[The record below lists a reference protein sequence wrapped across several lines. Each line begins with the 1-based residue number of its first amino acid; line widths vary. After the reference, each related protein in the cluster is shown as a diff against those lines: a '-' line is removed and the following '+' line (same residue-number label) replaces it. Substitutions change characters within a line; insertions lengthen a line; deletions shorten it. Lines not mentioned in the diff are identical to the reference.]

1 MAGKRGE
8 STGTGA
14 ITDMKH
20 TPVKPMESD
29 DRMSFNHANRFLSTN
44 GYLFGTQPNT
54 TRLAGEAQKL
64 AAEMDC
70 SFSPDLRRLFISCED
85 SGEYD
90 ACFTIIRFLYRQ
102 WHVRMPKTIRA
113 FAAIPEV
120 WKEFLRI
127 TAEQVNIL
135 LTSDPEGDSFP

>member
-1 MAGKRGE
+1 
-8 STGTGA
+8 
-14 ITDMKH
+14 
-20 TPVKPMESD
+20 MESD
-29 DRMSFNHANRFLSTN
+29 DRMSLNQANRFLSTN

-54 TRLAGEAQKL
+54 SRLSAEAQKL

-70 SFSPDLRRLFISCED
+70 SFSPDLRRLFIACED

-90 ACFTIIRFLYRQ
+90 ACFSIIQYLYQ
-102 WHVRMPKTIRA
+102 IWHVQIPKSIRA

-135 LTSDPEGDSFP
+135 LASDPEGDSFP

>member
-1 MAGKRGE
+1 
-8 STGTGA
+8 
-14 ITDMKH
+14 MKH
-20 TPVKPMESD
+20 TPVKPMESG
-29 DRMSFNHANRFLSTN
+29 DRMSFNQANRFLSTN
-44 GYLFGTQPNT
+44 GYLFGTQPIA

-70 SFSPDLRRLFISCED
+70 SFSTDLRRLFIACED
-85 SGEYD
+85 SGEYG

-127 TAEQVNIL
+127 TAQQVNL
-135 LTSDPEGDSFP
+135 LLASEPEGEPFP

>member
-1 MAGKRGE
+1 
-8 STGTGA
+8 
-14 ITDMKH
+14 MKH

-29 DRMSFNHANRFLSTN
+29 DRMSFNQANRFLSTN

-54 TRLAGEAQKL
+54 TRLVGEAQKL

-70 SFSPDLRRLFISCED
+70 SFSPDLRRLFIACED

-120 WKEFLRI
+120 WKEFIRI
-127 TAEQVNIL
+127 TTQQVNIL
-135 LTSDPEGDSFP
+135 LASDTEGEPFP

>member
-1 MAGKRGE
+1 MESKRGK
-8 STGTGA
+8 SAGA
-14 ITDMKH
+14 GAVTDMKH
-20 TPVKPMESD
+20 TPVKPRELD
-29 DRMSFNHANRFLSTN
+29 DRMSFNQANRFLSTN
-44 GYLFGTQPNT
+44 GYLFGTQPNA
-54 TRLAGEAQKL
+54 TRLSAEAQKL

-70 SFSPDLRRLFISCED
+70 SFSPDLRRLFIACED
-85 SGEYD
+85 SSEYD
-90 ACFTIIRFLYRQ
+90 VCFTIIRFLYRQ

-135 LTSDPEGDSFP
+135 LASDPEGDSFP

>member
-1 MAGKRGE
+1 
-8 STGTGA
+8 
-14 ITDMKH
+14 MKH
-20 TPVKPMESD
+20 SSVIPLDSN
-29 DRMSFNHANRFLSTN
+29 DRMNFTKAVHFLSTN

-70 SFSPDLRRLFISCED
+70 SFSPDLRRLFTVCEK
-85 SGEYD
+85 SGEYE
-90 ACFTIIRFLYRQ
+90 ACFTFVRFLYRK
-102 WHVRMPKTIRA
+102 WHVRMPKIIRA

-135 LTSDPEGDSFP
+135 LASDPEGDSFP

>member
-1 MAGKRGE
+1 
-8 STGTGA
+8 
-14 ITDMKH
+14 
-20 TPVKPMESD
+20 MESD
-29 DRMSFNHANRFLSTN
+29 DRMSFTQANRFLSMN
-44 GYLFGTQPNT
+44 GYLFGTQPNA
-54 TRLAGEAQKL
+54 TRLAGETQKL

-70 SFSPDLRRLFISCED
+70 SFSPDFRRYFVACED

-90 ACFTIIRFLYRQ
+90 ACFSIIRYLYQ
-102 WHVRMPKTIRA
+102 IWHVRMPKTIRA

-135 LTSDPEGDSFP
+135 LASDPEGDSFP

>member
-1 MAGKRGE
+1 
-8 STGTGA
+8 
-14 ITDMKH
+14 MKH
-20 TPVKPMESD
+20 TPVNHMGSD
-29 DRMSFNHANRFLSTN
+29 DRMNFNQANRFLSTN
-44 GYLFGTQPNT
+44 GYLFGTQPNI
-54 TRLAGEAQKL
+54 TRLSAEAQKL

-70 SFSPDLRRLFISCED
+70 SFSPDLRLLFITCED
-85 SGEYD
+85 AGEYD
-90 ACFTIIRFLYRQ
+90 TCFTIIQFLHRQ

-135 LTSDPEGDSFP
+135 LASDPEGDSFP

>member
-1 MAGKRGE
+1 M
-8 STGTGA
+8 
-14 ITDMKH
+14 DMKQ

-29 DRMSFNHANRFLSTN
+29 DRMNFNQANRFLSTN
-44 GYLFGTQPNT
+44 GYLFGIQPNI
-54 TRLAGEAQKL
+54 TRLSAEAQKL

-70 SFSPDLRRLFISCED
+70 SFSPDLRRLFIACED

-120 WKEFLRI
+120 WKEFLCI
-127 TAEQVNIL
+127 TADQVNIL
-135 LTSDPEGDSFP
+135 LASDPEGDSFP